1 MILFWIVLSTFLV
14 SLIALIS
21 IIAFLIKEEILEKV
35 IFFLISLSIGALM
48 ATAFFHLIPEALE
61 LEKENKEKVFLI
73 VIVGFL
79 MFFIVEKIFHWRHCH
94 EKECP
99 IHSFAYINL
108 LGDIIHNFIDGLIIA
123 AAFLENFPLGVITT
137 FAVII
142 HEIPHELGNFGVLV
156 YGGFKKSRAVILNF
170 ATAIFAILGGII
182 GFYLY
187 HLTENF
193 ISFLIPFSAGGFIYI
208 AASDLIPE
216 TRKETNPKKILLNFI
231 ILGIGIIIIYGL
243 KFLEI
248 E

>member
-73 VIVGFL
+73 IIVGFL

-243 KFLEI
+243 KFLGI

>member
-243 KFLEI
+243 KFLGI

>member
-156 YGGFKKSRAVILNF
+156 YGGFKKSRAIILNF

-243 KFLEI
+243 KFLGI